1 MEESPA
7 ERLSPVSAYLK
18 MAAREPIRRHHSLK
32 YIFNGESVGQG
43 ARPGSRTPPAH
54 SALPHLLGDRT
65 RHHSLTRL
73 KDLTSG
79 ALLTRT
85 REVAFTVP
93 PTVSPLSPRR
103 GLGECSPL
111 TPRRMGSGDT
121 TPVGSQA
128 GSEYGGDSRAT
139 TPSPGPFRGS
149 FTDLSA
155 MTGAAS
161 GLGGINPELYK
172 TDELEGD
179 LDQYPEDHIGRVWL
193 QLEYHS
199 EAEKLLVTLIKAK
212 NLPSRLI
219 GSINSCDPYVRLYL
233 MPDERR
239 YLQTKI
245 RKKTCNPR
253 FDETFGFQVTAK
265 ELEDRALK
273 LTFYDVDRDK
283 KHQVIGHV
291 LILLKELG
299 EWEGKRLLRRDLER
313 EVSLSPRELGQ
324 MEVSLGYNDNLERLT
339 VTVGDSMQLKVEKEL
354 RQEKNEFQVRI
365 SLMHQAKV
373 VKTKKTAVVKS
384 GDSPSFNESFHFK
397 VTPDALDTTSVSMV
411 VTVGKKS
418 DNVVGRVQMGSFMF
432 ARGRALEHWNQM
444 LAKKRQQVKQWHTLS

>member
-1 MEESPA
+1 MEESPG

-199 EAEKLLVTLIKAK
+199 DAEKLLVTLIKAK

-324 MEVSLGYNDNLERLT
+324 LEVSLGYNDNLERLT
-339 VTVGDSMQLKVEKEL
+339 VTVV
-354 RQEKNEFQVRI
+354 
-365 SLMHQAKV
+365 
-373 VKTKKTAVVKS
+373 TACS
-384 GDSPSFNESFHFK
+384 SRWRRNSDRRRMSSRSEYPSC
-397 VTPDALDTTSVSMV
+397 TRP
-411 VTVGKKS
+411 
-418 DNVVGRVQMGSFMF
+418 R
-432 ARGRALEHWNQM
+432 W
-444 LAKKRQQVKQWHTLS
+444 

>member
-1 MEESPA
+1 MSRVQRQLSPNGDPA
-7 ERLSPVSAYLK
+7 EGFSKTFQNRLILPL
-18 MAAREPIRRHHSLK
+18 
-32 YIFNGESVGQG
+32 
-43 ARPGSRTPPAH
+43 GSFQDRLV
-54 SALPHLLGDRT
+54 LPQR
-65 RHHSLTRL
+65 S
-73 KDLTSG
+73 
-79 ALLTRT
+79 

-111 TPRRMGSGDT
+111 SPRRMGSGDT
-121 TPVGSQA
+121 TPVGS
-128 GSEYGGDSRAT
+128 EYGGDSRTT
-139 TPSPGPFRGS
+139 TPSPGAFRGS

-155 MTGAAS
+155 VSGATCC
-161 GLGGINPELYK
+161 LGGINPELYK
-172 TDELEGD
+172 TEELEGD
-179 LDQYPEDHIGRVWL
+179 LDQYPDDHIGRVWL

-253 FDETFGFQVTAK
+253 FDETFGFQITAK
-265 ELEDRALK
+265 ELEERALK

-291 LILLKELG
+291 LFLLKDLYP
-299 EWEGKRLLRRDLER
+299 WEGKRMLRRDLER

-324 MEVSLGYNDNLERLT
+324 LELSLCYNDNLERLT
-339 VTVGDSMQLKVEKEL
+339 VTVGDAKQLKVDKEL
-354 RQEKNEFQVRI
+354 RQEKDEFQARI
-365 SLMHQAKV
+365 ALMQQTKV
-373 VKTKKTAVVKS
+373 TKTKKTAVAKGS
-384 GDSPSFNESFHFK
+384 DSPSFNESFHFK
-397 VTPDALDTTSVSMV
+397 VTPDALDTTAVSVV

-418 DNVVGRVQMGSFMF
+418 DNVVGRVQLGSFMF
-432 ARGRALEHWNQM
+432 ARGRALEHWNLM
-444 LAKKRQQVKQWHTLS
+444 LSKKRQHVKQWHTLT